1 MYGKNNRNEITTTM
15 IPQKYTNRAQQGA
28 YKKGWT
34 AAKEGKECKSPY
46 NDKGGYKI
54 GFFCFVETF
63 VRAWYKGY
71 DDAKAQSETR

>member
-1 MYGKNNRNEITTTM
+1 M

-34 AAKEGKECKSPY
+34 AAKEGEECKSPY
-46 NDKGGYKI
+46 NEHNYKTGVI
-54 GFFCFVETF
+54 CFAETF